1 MSRYKI
7 KILTLQGVTLHFTV
21 GEYNILEGNFV
32 KFTDEKTNNV
42 KIFHASRCE
51 IDEVKNE

>member
-21 GEYNILEGNFV
+21 SEYKILEGDFIR
-32 KFTDEKTNNV
+32 FTDEKTDKI

-51 IDEVKNE
+51 IDEVNYE